1 MAHKHIKDY
10 VDEKGGVNILPK
22 PSKPKNWAKASS
34 IIPSFHSGH
43 RIAKSHSLS
52 SQILP
57 VPTST
62 APHRD
67 LLSFGFLI
75 RLFKKD
81 EHSKRTRIAAQ

>member
-62 APHRD
+62 APHHD